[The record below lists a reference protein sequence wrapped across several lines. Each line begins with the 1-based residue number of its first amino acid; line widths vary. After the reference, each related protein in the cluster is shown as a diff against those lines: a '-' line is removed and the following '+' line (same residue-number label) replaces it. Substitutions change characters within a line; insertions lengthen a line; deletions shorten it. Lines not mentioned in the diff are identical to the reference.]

1 MLLCFHWRFASPLGD
16 NTDNDG
22 NNNVND
28 NNSKTE
34 LVMHA
39 SDSILS
45 KHTRVGDNARFFHN
59 KIFIIE
65 LLKVN
70 THINGNNIGGNHNAD
85 IKQQQQQ

>member
-1 MLLCFHWRFASPLGD
+1 MFVLLCFQWRFASLLGD
-16 NTDNDG
+16 NNDNDG

-28 NNSKTE
+28 NNVNDNNSNSNT
-34 LVMHA
+34 VMHA

-59 KIFIIE
+59 KISIIE

-70 THINGNNIGGNHNAD
+70 THISW
-85 IKQQQQQ
+85 Q